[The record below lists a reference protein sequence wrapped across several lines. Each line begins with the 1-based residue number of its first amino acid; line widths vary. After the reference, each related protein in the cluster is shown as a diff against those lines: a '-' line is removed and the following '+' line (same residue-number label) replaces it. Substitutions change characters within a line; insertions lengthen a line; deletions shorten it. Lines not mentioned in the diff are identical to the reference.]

1 MRGSGRNGTEL
12 PAGCLAVLNAISM
25 RRDHGR
31 KPDLHVSEGALSTP
45 EPRHT
50 FLRDAREKV
59 VALLWQEAAGYASPS
74 LPHEKPALSHPRRIS
89 ALFTLGF
96 LPDSLT
102 AGHLAEPS
110 FEENRCIRSPSTALC
125 RRSLISCR
133 GAASGS
139 MGRWK
144 RSPRPDATSRVAQRR
159 SGMK

>member
-102 AGHLAEPS
+102 AGHLAETRFRGESHVPGRPLWLLAGDRLS
-110 FEENRCIRSPSTALC
+110 
-125 RRSLISCR
+125 
-133 GAASGS
+133 GAAQQLQGPW
-139 MGRWK
+139 GGGK
-144 RSPRPDATSRVAQRR
+144 GAHSPVRPAAQC
-159 SGMK
+159 SA